1 MLQREVIFHPHP
13 SGLSTTSYTY
23 VSFLATKL
31 VAIRLAGDLVMTYM
45 HNVGTGGASLCS
57 NVFVLSEGRHYGSCA
72 GCRRDDTFWRFVHL
86 PPTLLVW
93 THCSSS
99 IHEVSLFIIGLNIVY
114 FVDFEILS
122 SCMEFEFVTVAFQAE
137 IYMSYL

>member
-72 GCRRDDTFWRFVHL
+72 SCRRDDRFWRFVHF
-86 PPTLLVW
+86 PTYITTVD
-93 THCSSS
+93 
-99 IHEVSLFIIGLNIVY
+99 SLIEFYTNVY
-114 FVDFEILS
+114 FLDFEILS